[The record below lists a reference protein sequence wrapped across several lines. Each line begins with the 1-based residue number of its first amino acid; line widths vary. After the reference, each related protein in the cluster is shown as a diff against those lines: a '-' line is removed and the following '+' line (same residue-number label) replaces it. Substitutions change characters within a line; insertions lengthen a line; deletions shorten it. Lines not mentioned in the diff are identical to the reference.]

1 MLTLRHAF
9 DANSMKALVLK
20 ILRGTYP
27 AIPSTYSQEIRDI
40 VAEMLQKD
48 PQQRPSI
55 RRILEKDFLNKRI
68 GMLFS
73 RPVKNNYEV
82 SKSIPPGMR
91 PPSGSQQKAEAN
103 PAQSERA
110 QVENKRGSVATDGGV
125 ADE

>member
-1 MLTLRHAF
+1 M
-9 DANSMKALVLK
+9 
-20 ILRGTYP
+20 
-27 AIPSTYSQEIRDI
+27 
-40 VAEMLQKD
+40 AEMLQKD

-73 RPVKNNYEV
+73 RTVKNNYEV

>member
-1 MLTLRHAF
+1 MARLTTYRQKSDIWSLGCILYEMLTLRHAF

-73 RPVKNNYEV
+73 RTVKNNYEV
-82 SKSIPPGMR
+82 
-91 PPSGSQQKAEAN
+91 QK
-103 PAQSERA
+103 
-110 QVENKRGSVATDGGV
+110 
-125 ADE
+125 